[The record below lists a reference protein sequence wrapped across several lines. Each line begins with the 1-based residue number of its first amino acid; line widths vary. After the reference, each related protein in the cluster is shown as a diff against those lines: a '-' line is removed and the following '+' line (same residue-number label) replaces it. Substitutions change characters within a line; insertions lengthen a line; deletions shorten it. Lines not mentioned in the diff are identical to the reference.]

1 MTKEKKTI
9 NVQYI
14 KNFANEQLSNP
25 DYTMEEKLGIITMIE
40 KILGES
46 NAYKGFMFLSLD
58 ENNNAP
64 SLGTEGYVSR
74 KYF

>member
-1 MTKEKKTI
+1 MAREKKTI
-9 NVQYI
+9 QVEYI
-14 KNFANEQLSNP
+14 KNFANEQLAHPN
-25 DYTMEEKLGIITMIE
+25 YTMEEKYGIITMIE
-40 KILGES
+40 KILHEA

-58 ENNNAP
+58 ENNMAP